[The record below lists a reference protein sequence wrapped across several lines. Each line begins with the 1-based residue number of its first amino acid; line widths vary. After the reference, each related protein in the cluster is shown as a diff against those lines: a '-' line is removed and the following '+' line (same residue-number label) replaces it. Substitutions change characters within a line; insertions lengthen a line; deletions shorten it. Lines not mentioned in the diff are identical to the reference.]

1 MKQLDVGRF
10 YCTDSYCYQY
20 CKEISPTKYQFTQ
33 INPYSLNYSKEFGYC
48 VVTSEI
54 DVSDMNID
62 DVKEAISG
70 FYNSFAE
77 MIEDYG
83 EGCSVGT
90 YLELIAECA
99 FENECCEFHCT
110 NGMSLEAC
118 IKYQHDWMLK
128 NS

>member
-1 MKQLDVGRF
+1 MG
-10 YCTDSYCYQY
+10 
-20 CKEISPTKYQFTQ
+20 I
-33 INPYSLNYSKEFGYC
+33 
-48 VVTSEI
+48 EI

-62 DVKEAISG
+62 DVKQAISG

-99 FENECCEFHCT
+99 FENERCEFRCT